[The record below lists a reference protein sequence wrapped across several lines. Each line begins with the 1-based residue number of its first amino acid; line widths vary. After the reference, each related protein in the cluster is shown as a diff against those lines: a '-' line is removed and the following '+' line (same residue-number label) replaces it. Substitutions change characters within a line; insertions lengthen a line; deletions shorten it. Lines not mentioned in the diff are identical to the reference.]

1 MTDLVSTRRSDPVPV
16 AAAIVATAT
25 DEAPGAEVAPAG
37 RLAALEDHL
46 RDGLTGLG
54 SILTLRVDLEQ
65 LIDRYQPFGAR
76 PALLTIDID
85 RFAEINDT
93 FGRPIGDEVL
103 RATAGRLAR
112 VFADGRSAYRT
123 GGDEFMAV
131 VGSVAVV
138 DAVEVARQLLSVLS
152 TPVGTSSGPVPMSVS
167 VAVVML
173 GHRHRVD
180 GLLRDAD
187 LTMYR
192 AKSEGGHRV
201 DVYNWEVDSWSSAR
215 KRQVQRLEEEV
226 EELRR
231 KNRMLA
237 DAVTHDVVTG
247 LPNAVAF
254 DADHIQMDAWRKRS
268 GEPYSVLRARID
280 GVDQMRPYLRAPAGT
295 DAMVAVA
302 RAVRDT
308 VRQSDRAYLLGEG
321 DYAVLLRGTVMKQA
335 LGAAGRIQSRVTELA
350 IANPARSGETLSI
363 TIAAVEAGFRH
374 QDRHEVV
381 LEADRLLAGGG
392 PAPGQLLW
400 PR

>member
-1 MTDLVSTRRSDPVPV
+1 MSGLVSTRPAGPAPV
-16 AAAIVATAT
+16 ARTVVAADDSAG
-25 DEAPGAEVAPAG
+25 PGVAPAG
-37 RLAALEDHL
+37 RLATLEEHL

-54 SILTLRVDLEQ
+54 SVLSLRSDLEQ

-76 PALLTIDID
+76 PALLMIDID
-85 RFAEINDT
+85 RFAGINDAY
-93 FGRPIGDEVL
+93 GREIGDEVL

-123 GGDEFMAV
+123 GGDEFMAL
-131 VGSVAVV
+131 VGLVAVV

-152 TPVGTSSGPVPMSVS
+152 APVGTSRGPVPMSVS

-180 GLLRDAD
+180 EMLRDAD

-192 AKSEGGHRV
+192 AKSEGGNRV
-201 DVYNWEVDSWSSAR
+201 DVYNWETDSWSSAR
-215 KRQVQRLEEEV
+215 KRHVQRLEEEV

-237 DAVTHDVVTG
+237 EAVTHDVVTG

-254 DADHIQMDAWRKRS
+254 DADHVQMEAWRKRS

-280 GVDQMRPYLRAPAGT
+280 GIEGLRPYLRAPSGT
-295 DAMVAVA
+295 AALVAVA
-302 RAVRDT
+302 AAVRDT
-308 VRQSDRAYLLGEG
+308 VRKSDRAYLLGDG
-321 DYAVLLRGTVMKQA
+321 DYAALLRGSVMKQA
-335 LGAAGRIQSRVTELA
+335 LGAAGRVRSRVAELA
-350 IANPARSGETLSI
+350 IPDPGVPGRTLTLS
-363 TIAAVEAGFRH
+363 IAAVEAGFRH

-381 LEADRLLAGGG
+381 LEADRLLATAG

>member
-1 MTDLVSTRRSDPVPV
+1 MTGLVSTRPTTPAPV
-16 AAAIVATAT
+16 AATVVEADGPPPPDVVPASRLVAF
-25 DEAPGAEVAPAG
+25 EE
-37 RLAALEDHL
+37 HL

-54 SILTLRVDLEQ
+54 SVLTLRADLEQ

-76 PALLTIDID
+76 SALLMIDID
-85 RFAEINDT
+85 RFAEVNEAY
-93 FGRPIGDEVL
+93 GREIGDEVL
-103 RATAGRLAR
+103 QATAGRLAR
-112 VFADGRSAYRT
+112 LFADGRSAYRT
-123 GGDEFMAV
+123 GGDEFMAL

-152 TPVGTSSGPVPMSVS
+152 APVGTSRGPVPLSVS

-192 AKSEGGHRV
+192 AKSEGGNRV

-215 KRQVQRLEEEV
+215 KRKVQRLEEEV

-237 DAVTHDVVTG
+237 EAVTHDVLTG

-254 DADHIQMDAWRKRS
+254 DADHIQMDAWRRRS
-268 GEPYSVLRARID
+268 GDPYTVLRARID
-280 GVDQMRPYLRAPAGT
+280 GVEEMRPYLRAPAGT
-295 DAMVAVA
+295 DALVAVA
-302 RAVRDT
+302 HAMRDT

-321 DYAVLLRGTVMKQA
+321 DYVVLLRGTVMKQA
-335 LGAAGRIQSRVTELA
+335 LGAAGRIRSRVAELA
-350 IANPARSGETLSI
+350 IANPARSGETLTV

-381 LEADRLLAGGG
+381 LEADRLLAAAGSV
-392 PAPGQLLW
+392 PGQLLW